1 MIKLKILIVCAV
13 AALSAYAIQRPNNEG
28 TYLAATL
35 RGQQAEAPTRTFKLK
50 HLAAERARVWVAWQ
64 QANAAWAEPGL
75 PPLDSIGAAP
85 RGQWQLPD
93 SLEPRAVMPFYF
105 GYKGAKPQAGY
116 PLFLYLHGS
125 GPKDKEWTNG
135 LYFARHWADGPSLYF
150 VPQIPNEGRW
160 YRWYQRSKQ
169 FAWNRLLRQAL
180 LRPDV
185 DPNRLYVTG
194 ISEGG
199 YGSQRLAS
207 FYADYWAAAGPMAGG
222 EPLKNAPA
230 ENLSQVPFSFLTGAE
245 DKEFYRDILTGY
257 TRDALDSLAAQV
269 PGSYVHRIELIPG
282 KGHHID
288 YRPTTPW
295 LARHTRN
302 PWPRRYSWEDYE
314 MDSLHRSGFYNLIVD
329 ERPVDSLRTRY
340 DVDIHDNEVNIEV
353 RNVHYTTTQI
363 DPVYGIEMKF
373 ARTYEPARTG
383 RFTVMLDEHLV
394 DLSRPVRV
402 VVNGREVFQGR
413 LKLDRCN
420 LLRSVATFYDPCRLY
435 PAAVEVSL

>member
-1 MIKLKILIVCAV
+1 MRLSIFITLAI
-13 AALSAYAIQRPNNEG
+13 AALTAWAGDHHPEETAYLG
-28 TYLAATL
+28 ATL
-35 RGQQAEAPTRTFKLK
+35 RGERVEAPAHSFKQKKLR
-50 HLAAERARVWVAWQ
+50 AERAGVWAAWQ
-64 QANAAWAEPGL
+64 RANAEWNEPGL
-75 PPLDSIGAAP
+75 PKLDSIGAAP
-85 RGQWQLPD
+85 TGRWQLPD
-93 SLEPRAVMPFYF
+93 SLEPHAVMPFYF
-105 GYKGAKPQAGY
+105 GYKGERPADGY

-125 GPKDKEWTNG
+125 GPKANEWSNG
-135 LYFARHWADGPSLYF
+135 LYFANHWADAPSLYF

-185 DPNRLYVTG
+185 DPDRLYVTG

-230 ENLSQVPFSFLTGAE
+230 ENLGNVAFSFLTGAE

-257 TRDALDSLAAQV
+257 TRDALDSLARLE

-282 KGHHID
+282 RGHHID
-288 YRPTTPW
+288 YTPTTPW
-295 LARHTRN
+295 LARHRRN
-302 PWPRRYSWEDYE
+302 PWPRRFTWEDYE
-314 MDSLHRSGFYNLIVD
+314 MDSVRRAGFYNLIVD
-329 ERPVDSLRTRY
+329 ERPADSLRTRY
-340 DVDIHDNEVNIEV
+340 DVAIEGNVVNVKVSNI
-353 RNVHYTTTQI
+353 HYTTTQT

-373 ARTYEPARTG
+373 ARRYEPATSG
-383 RFTVMLDEHLV
+383 RFTILLDEHLV
-394 DLSRPVRV
+394 DLSRPVKV
-402 VVNGREVFQGR
+402 VVNGRTVYDAR
-413 LKLDRCN
+413 LKLDRKN

-435 PAAVEVSL
+435 PAAVEVKL